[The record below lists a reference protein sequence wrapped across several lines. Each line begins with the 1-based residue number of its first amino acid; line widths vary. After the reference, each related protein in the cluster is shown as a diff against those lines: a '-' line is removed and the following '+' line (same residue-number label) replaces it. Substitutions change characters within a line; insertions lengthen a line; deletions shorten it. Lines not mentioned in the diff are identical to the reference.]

1 MYNGDNQFRI
11 VKMSY
16 LKTAREAIIEQSE
29 ALKSLANTIP
39 HDFVSLVNYILKLEG
54 RVIMIGMGKSSHIAK
69 KIAASLASTGTPA
82 FFIHPGEASHGDLG
96 MITEKDMV
104 IMLSNSGETKEL
116 FDTINYCKR
125 YNIKIAA
132 ITMQENS
139 TLAQNSDFILKLPS
153 QKETSSISAPTT
165 SALMSLSLGDAI
177 VTALHDAKG
186 FSKEDFKRF
195 HPGGKIGAN
204 LLRVYDI
211 MRSGEKLPIVSVDS
225 EFTDVI
231 VTMTEKC
238 LGCALVRDS
247 QNKML
252 GIITDGD
259 LRRNIKNDLSS
270 ISVMN
275 IMSKRPTSINA
286 NMLAAE
292 ALNIMNTK
300 SITVLPVLE
309 EDKKIL
315 GIIHIHDIL
324 KAGVG

>member
-1 MYNGDNQFRI
+1 
-11 VKMSY
+11 MSY
-16 LKTAREAIIEQSE
+16 IKTAREAIIEQSE
-29 ALKSLANTIP
+29 ALKCLANEIP
-39 HDFVSLVNYILKLEG
+39 HDFLELINYILRLEG
-54 RVIMIGMGKSSHIAK
+54 RVIMIGMGKSSYIAK

-153 QKETSSISAPTT
+153 QKETSSIAAPTT

-211 MRSGEKLPIVSVDS
+211 MRSGEKLPVVSADH

-231 VTMTEKC
+231 LTMTEKC

-270 ISVMN
+270 ISVID
-275 IMSKRPTSINA
+275 IMSKKPTSIGA

-309 EDKKIL
+309 DNEKIL

>member
-1 MYNGDNQFRI
+1 
-11 VKMSY
+11 MSY
-16 LKTAREAIIEQSE
+16 LKTAREAIIDQSE
-29 ALKSLANTIP
+29 ALKALADSIP
-39 HDFVSLVNYILKLEG
+39 HDFLALINYIMKLEG
-54 RVIMIGMGKSSHIAK
+54 RVIMIGMGKSSYIAK

-132 ITMQENS
+132 ITMKENS

-153 QKETSSISAPTT
+153 QKETSSIAAPTT

-204 LLRVYDI
+204 LLRVSDI
-211 MRSGEKLPIVSVDS
+211 MRSGEKLPIVSEYS
-225 EFTDVI
+225 EFTEVI
-231 VTMTEKC
+231 ITMTEKC

-259 LRRNIKNDLSS
+259 LRRNIKNDLSN
-270 ISVMN
+270 ISVID
-275 IMSKRPTSINA
+275 IMSKRPTSVGA

-309 EDKKIL
+309 DDKKIL

>member
-1 MYNGDNQFRI
+1 
-11 VKMSY
+11 MSY
-16 LKTAREAIIEQSE
+16 LRAAREAIIEQSE
-29 ALKSLANTIP
+29 ALKCLANAIP
-39 HDFVSLVNYILKLEG
+39 NDFLDLIDYILKLDG
-54 RVIMIGMGKSSHIAK
+54 RVIMIGMGKSSYIAK
-69 KIAASLASTGTPA
+69 KIAASLASTGTPT

-139 TLAQNSDFILKLPS
+139 TLAQNSDFVLKLPS
-153 QKETSSISAPTT
+153 QKETSSIAAPTT

-186 FSKEDFKRF
+186 FSKEDFKLF

-204 LLRVYDI
+204 LLRVSDI
-211 MRSGEKLPIVSVDS
+211 MRSGKKLPVVSVDN

-238 LGCALVRDS
+238 LGCTLVRDS
-247 QNKML
+247 QNHML

-259 LRRNIKNDLSS
+259 LRRSIKNDLGSIAAIDIMS
-270 ISVMN
+270 TKPISVN
-275 IMSKRPTSINA
+275 S
-286 NMLAAE
+286 NMLATE
-292 ALNIMNTK
+292 ALNIMNIK

-309 EDKKIL
+309 DNKKIL